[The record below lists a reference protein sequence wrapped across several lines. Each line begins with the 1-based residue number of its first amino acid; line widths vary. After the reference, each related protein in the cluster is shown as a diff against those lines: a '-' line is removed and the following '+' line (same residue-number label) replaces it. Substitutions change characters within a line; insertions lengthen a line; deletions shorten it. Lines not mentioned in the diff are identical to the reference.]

1 MCTTQLYHALRHEKL
16 LPDQVVWEDLE
27 TCWKMQGNPAF
38 FVGDPPTTR
47 ESYFRNYCLSIGV
60 SASNWAPAKRK
71 GKGKVNVNT
80 ANRRNMKFNGWVSL
94 TVDRRL
100 VSTGERPALSADLVE
115 GILVEGRRHEVM
127 DGKGHIQPE
136 LKDRPKDEMVSFQ

>member
-1 MCTTQLYHALRHEKL
+1 M
-16 LPDQVVWEDLE
+16 
-27 TCWKMQGNPAF
+27 
-38 FVGDPPTTR
+38 
-47 ESYFRNYCLSIGV
+47 
-60 SASNWAPAKRK
+60 
-71 GKGKVNVNT
+71 
-80 ANRRNMKFNGWVSL
+80 
-94 TVDRRL
+94 VDRRL

>member
-1 MCTTQLYHALRHEKL
+1 
-16 LPDQVVWEDLE
+16 
-27 TCWKMQGNPAF
+27 MQGNAAF
-38 FVGDPPTTR
+38 FVGDPPMTR
-47 ESYFRNYCLSIGV
+47 EGYFRNYCLSLGV